1 MQALVTDA
9 GERAVGALI
18 REKYELAAEGVR
30 TVSGHAQL
38 CDNNPTLQLVL
49 AMRQVYTAPI
59 NFLQARP
66 GLLCANMLPVSRPV
80 CECVNILP
88 VSCPV
93 CECVNIF
100 PGSRPACEC
109 ANILPAPRT
118 VLRTT

>member
-1 MQALVTDA
+1 MTDA

-18 REKYELAAEGVR
+18 RDKYELAAEGVR

-66 GLLCANMLPVSRPV
+66 GLLFASVSNSPCISPCLRV
-80 CECVNILP
+80 CQH
-88 VSCPV
+88 
-93 CECVNIF
+93 F
-100 PGSRPACEC
+100 PCISS
-109 ANILPAPRT
+109 
-118 VLRTT
+118 